1 MAIKVNGT
9 TVINDSRTLENIA
22 SIDTATK
29 NAMAAGGVG
38 GLSTLVAEDAAFGTG
53 AVVKLSLGDHTQQTF
68 WISNIK
74 ASANSFA
81 KLRLTNSSDVTLT
94 ANGSYLNQIRFFNSA
109 NGSLKVDD
117 DRIDITELNSPT
129 TAQSKIMNARVTVW
143 NAYNSSERTVWDIHT
158 FYTTVGGG
166 GGGQYV
172 SRILSGNMEVAERN
186 QSLIFYHSGFA
197 VNFVSGPT
205 TYTSIGVN

>member
-9 TVINDSRTLENIA
+9 TVINDSRALQNVA

-29 NAMAAGGVG
+29 NAMTAGGVG

-74 ASANSFA
+74 ASANSVA

-94 ANGSYLNQIRFFNSA
+94 ANGSYLSQIRFFNSQYP
-109 NGSLKVDD
+109 SLKVDD
-117 DRIDITELNSPT
+117 DRIDPTELNTPT
-129 TAQSKIMNARVTVW
+129 TAQSQIMDARITVW
-143 NAYNSSERTVWDIHT
+143 NAYNSSVRTTWDIYT
-158 FYTTVGGG
+158 VYTTVGGG
-166 GGGQYV
+166 SSGQSV
-172 SRILSGNMEVAERN
+172 NRVIAGNMEVAERN
-186 QSLIFYHSGFA
+186 QSLVFYHSGSTTY
-197 VNFVSGPT
+197 VSGPT

>member
-94 ANGSYLNQIRFFNSA
+94 ANGSYLSQIRFFNSFS
-109 NGSLKVDD
+109 GSLKVDD
-117 DRIDITELNSPT
+117 DRIDITQLNTPT
-129 TAQSKIMNARVTVW
+129 TAQSQIMDARITVW
-143 NAYNSSERTVWDIHT
+143 NAYNSSVRTTWDIYT
-158 FYTTVGGG
+158 AYTTVGGG
-166 GGGQYV
+166 GGQGV
-172 SRILSGNMEVAERN
+172 NRVLSGNMEVAERN
-186 QSLIFYHSGFA
+186 QSLVFYHSGSTTTY
-197 VNFVSGPT
+197 VSGPT